1 MIYVFNSRQ
10 RADYLQTILTLKP
23 AKTEEQAEV
32 LKELIESYTSEI
44 FPYQKEIKWKD
55 SQKITEIL
63 EREMQKGPIAVV
75 PQN

>member
-10 RADYLQTILTLKP
+10 RATYLQTILTLKP
-23 AKTEEQAEV
+23 AKTEDQAEV
-32 LKELIESYTSEI
+32 IKELKESYTSEI

-55 SQKITEIL
+55 SRKITEIL
-63 EREMQKGPIAVV
+63 EREMQKGAIAVV

>member
-10 RADYLQTILTLKP
+10 RATYLQTILTLKP
-23 AKTEEQAEV
+23 AKTEDQAEV
-32 LKELIESYTSEI
+32 IKELIESYTSEI

-63 EREMQKGPIAVV
+63 EREMKKGAVAVV

>member
-10 RADYLQTILTLKP
+10 RATYLQTILTLKP
-23 AKTEEQAEV
+23 AKTEDQAEV
-32 LKELIESYTSEI
+32 IKELIESYTSEI

-55 SQKITEIL
+55 SRKITEIL
-63 EREMQKGPIAVV
+63 EREMQKGAIAVV

>member
-10 RADYLQTILTLKP
+10 RATYLQTILTLKP
-23 AKTEEQAEV
+23 AKTEDQAEV
-32 LKELIESYTSEI
+32 IKELIESYTSEI

-55 SQKITEIL
+55 SRKITEIL
-63 EREMQKGPIAVV
+63 EREMKKGAIAVV